1 METRVLE
8 GNLQKMQTELANPI
22 KYTLKLG
29 EDKIDMTSLVGSHLK
44 LHFTGVINCVNCGRV
59 TKK

>member
-22 KYTLKLG
+22 QYTLKLG
-29 EDKIDMTSLVGSHLK
+29 EDKIDMTSLVGESS
-44 LHFTGVINCVNCGRV
+44 
-59 TKK
+59 